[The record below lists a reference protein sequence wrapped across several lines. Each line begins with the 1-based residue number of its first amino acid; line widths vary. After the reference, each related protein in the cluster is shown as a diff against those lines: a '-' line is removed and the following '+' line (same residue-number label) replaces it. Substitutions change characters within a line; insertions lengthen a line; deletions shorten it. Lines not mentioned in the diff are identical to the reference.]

1 MVTRR
6 QVRAPTTAGP
16 RQPRPESRVAAL
28 AGLLILPFLAAVPFA
43 FVAVRHRDRHWYRP
57 VWWLYLVGTAACSF
71 GLAWMRTRAAASK
84 DPAESLVLAPL
95 VLTLQLPVV
104 LYFI

>member
-1 MVTRR
+1 
-6 QVRAPTTAGP
+6 
-16 RQPRPESRVAAL
+16 L

-57 VWWLYLVGTAACSF
+57 VWWLYLAGTAACSF
-71 GLAWMRTRAAASK
+71 GLAWMRTRAAAST

-104 LYFI
+104 LYFIFLVRCYPRRPVEKIDVASIAPRAAA